1 MKHTIDATNKK
12 VGRVASE
19 AAALL
24 IGKSTTDFA
33 KNNVTQVV
41 VEITNAAKA
50 DISPEKLER
59 EYYRAYSHFPG
70 GYKETTWK
78 RTVEKKGF
86 KEIFIRAI
94 DGMLPKNKLRS
105 RRLKNLT
112 VTD

>member
-12 VGRVASE
+12 LGRLASE

-24 IGKSTTDFA
+24 IGKSTVDFA
-33 KNNVTQVV
+33 KNNVTDVK
-41 VEITNAAKA
+41 VEIVNASKV
-50 DISPEKLER
+50 DISPEKLEK

-86 KEIFIRAI
+86 GELFRKAI
-94 DGMLPKNKLRS
+94 DGMLPKNKLRTK
-105 RRLKNLT
+105 RLKNLT
-112 VTD
+112 VTE